1 MLRTS
6 RAKLLPSRTNFV
18 LTERPNRETAAGLVM
33 AGTIMAR
40 ADGHVARA
48 ERLSWLVFLR
58 RHGFLAGFGRSVMS
72 GRFDQAVA
80 HLEGHSLDAL
90 CAEADQLSR
99 LAGTAGARLVA
110 MAAGYVAVA
119 DGIAWPQ
126 EIAVLQ
132 VVRERLGLSARRE
145 RDNA

>member
-1 MLRTS
+1 
-6 RAKLLPSRTNFV
+6 
-18 LTERPNRETAAGLVM
+18 
-33 AGTIMAR
+33 
-40 ADGHVARA
+40 
-48 ERLSWLVFLR
+48 
-58 RHGFLAGFGRSVMS
+58 
-72 GRFDQAVA
+72 
-80 HLEGHSLDAL
+80 
-90 CAEADQLSR
+90 
-99 LAGTAGARLVA
+99 

>member
-6 RAKLLPSRTNFV
+6 RGKLLPSRTNFV

-33 AGTIMAR
+33 AGAIMAC

-72 GRFDQAVA
+72 SRFDQAVA
-80 HLEGHSLDAL
+80 NLEGHSL